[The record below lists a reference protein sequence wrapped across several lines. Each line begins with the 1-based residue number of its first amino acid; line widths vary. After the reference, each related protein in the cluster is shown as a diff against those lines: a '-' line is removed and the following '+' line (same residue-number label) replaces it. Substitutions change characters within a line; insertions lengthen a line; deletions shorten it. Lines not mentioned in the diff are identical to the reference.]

1 MKDERSALA
10 KVTGLLSGVA
20 GRVIVIALLLLL
32 TFEGLRFCFDFGHDI
47 FYQQPVEAEP
57 GTDHTVTLE
66 DGMSMSA
73 VADQLEEEGL
83 IRNKT
88 AFVIQGELYQTN
100 LYPGEYTL
108 NTSMTTKEILAAL
121 NTEPEEHERQEES
134 ADAKEN
140 TGDIIGGGGDMV
152 DEEQAAA
159 AAGEGIVVTP
169 DSELSA
175 SQAQTEANGAEAAQT
190 QAAGAAAETGAGAET
205 EAEGGADAAASGN

>member
-1 MKDERSALA
+1 MRDERSALA
-10 KVTGLLSGVA
+10 RVTGLLSGVA
-20 GRVIVIALLLLL
+20 GRVIIIALLLLL
-32 TFEGLRFCFDFGHDI
+32 TFEGLRFCFDFGHAI

-57 GTDHTVTLE
+57 GTDHTITLE
-66 DGMSMSA
+66 DGMTMST

-88 AFVIQGELYQTN
+88 AFVIQGELYHTN
-100 LYPGEYTL
+100 LYPGDYTL

-121 NTEPEEHERQEES
+121 NTEPEDYEQQEQE
-134 ADAKEN
+134 AKAGEN
-140 TGDIIGGGGDMV
+140 ETAGDVIGGGGDVV

-175 SQAQTEANGAEAAQT
+175 SQAQTGSNAAGTDGTEAAQ
-190 QAAGAAAETGAGAET
+190 AGAAGSGTAQSAG
-205 EAEGGADAAASGN
+205 N